1 MLLWENPD
9 LHAEIQQRLLEAEIG
24 SASTFHFASGSR
36 NARPGR
42 NHPGVC
48 DAAPPVLRV
57 RIQDGSGLAR
67 LYVAAIPGYASSPV
81 DIGLLQGVLQEAGQ
95 GQLADVVRRSI
106 DLIDR
111 YSRPDDRFTEFAA
124 I

>member
-1 MLLWENPD
+1 MP
-9 LHAEIQQRLLEAEIG
+9 
-24 SASTFHFASGSR
+24 
-36 NARPGR
+36 ARSILPVVRAMRDPAGTIR
-42 NHPGVC
+42 VC

-111 YSRPDDRFTEFAA
+111 YFRPDDRFTEFAA